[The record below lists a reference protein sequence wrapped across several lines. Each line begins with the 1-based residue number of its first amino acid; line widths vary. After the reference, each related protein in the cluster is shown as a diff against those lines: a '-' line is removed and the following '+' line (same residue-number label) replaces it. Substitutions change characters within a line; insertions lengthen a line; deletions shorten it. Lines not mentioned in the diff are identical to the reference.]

1 MTIDRARPVAVRMD
15 MSSDALRAAVRD
27 DLVMSGVRR
36 RLLAGERVI
45 RSPALVAYVS
55 DIPSPDANEVVHARF
70 AEGDAADVAIE
81 ETIGLFGGRPLLWW
95 VGPDD
100 EPADLSERLARHGVM
115 FLDEIP
121 GMAMDL
127 EALQDEAPS
136 DGLRVEAP
144 PDGLRVEPVL
154 DAAALAAFHAVL
166 SHGFPEDFTDE
177 ATEGTIA
184 AGTLRVAEDTGF
196 REPNGTPTRW
206 LGWLG
211 DRPVTTT
218 RLHTAAGVAG
228 IYAVITVGDARRRG
242 YGEAVTRH
250 VLRVARDAGLRIATL
265 QASSAGRGVYERIG
279 FRELCRYRLHEWRP
293 TADR

>member
-1 MTIDRARPVAVRMD
+1 MTIGRTPLVAPRTD
-15 MSSDALRAAVRD
+15 TTADALRAAIRD
-27 DLVMSGVRR
+27 DLVTSGVRR

-45 RSPALVAYVS
+45 RTPSLIAYVS

-127 EALQDEAPS
+127 GVLTD
-136 DGLRVEAP
+136 EAP
-144 PDGLRVEPVL
+144 PDGLHVTPVL
-154 DAAALAAFHAVL
+154 DPVALAAFHAVL
-166 SHGFPEDFTDE
+166 SHGFPEDFSDE
-177 ATEGTIA
+177 ATERAIA

-196 REPNGTPTRW
+196 REPNGTPSRW
-206 LGWLG
+206 LGWVG

-250 VLRVARDAGLRIATL
+250 VLRVAHDAGLRIATL
-265 QASSAGRGVYERIG
+265 QASTAGRGIYARIG
-279 FRELCRYRLHEWRP
+279 FRELCHYRLHEWQP